1 MDGFTSIHGDIH
13 EAAPSELWEKASFA
27 PNKWAA
33 PSPPAI
39 YVRTVCSFRLLV
51 IYHMY
56 SRGYVGHGERRAFAT
71 NVKQELPG
79 SIPRAKW
86 SLRRIKKWPLVQCMY
101 HLQALK
107 QLSVLG
113 AERWKQTTLHPARI
127 PFGACFNY
135 KAVIWRHFLST
146 FPVDPSSKHY
156 GWGINF
162 DGLLVTQWMC
172 GTTASHTAFQLLFC
186 MCKRSWKLPG
196 CICLNSYMNCTN
208 LWKIA
213 NQFKPVPLWVPSVY
227 ALWYGLWIT

>member
-1 MDGFTSIHGDIH
+1 MEGFTSIHGDIH

-39 YVRTVCSFRLLV
+39 SVRPVMSMLFQTSG
-51 IYHMY
+51 YHMY
-56 SRGYVGHGERRAFAT
+56 SRGYVGPGEWRGFAT

-79 SIPRAKW
+79 SIPRAKK
-86 SLRRIKKWPLVQCMY
+86 SLRRIKKWSLVQCMY

-113 AERWKQTTLHPARI
+113 AESWSQTSLHPARI
-127 PFGACFNY
+127 PFDACFNY

-146 FPVDPSSKHY
+146 VPVDPSSRNH

-162 DGLLVTQWMC
+162 DELLVTQWMC
-172 GTTASHTAFQLLFC
+172 STTAPHTALQLLF
-186 MCKRSWKLPG
+186 
-196 CICLNSYMNCTN
+196 
-208 LWKIA
+208 
-213 NQFKPVPLWVPSVY
+213 FHV
-227 ALWYGLWIT
+227 